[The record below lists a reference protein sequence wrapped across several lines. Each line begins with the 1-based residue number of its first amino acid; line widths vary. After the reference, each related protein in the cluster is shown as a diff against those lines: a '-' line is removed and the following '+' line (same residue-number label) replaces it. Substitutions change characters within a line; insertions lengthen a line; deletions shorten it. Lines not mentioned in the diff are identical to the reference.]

1 MVWPDYFLSIQIN
14 PDPLAYVGSMKLRD
28 QVMRLGVP
36 WFVERPASRCSY
48 AQLSLALEQTG
59 PQILARIRKT
69 RSSRAE
75 KTIRH
80 IIGIER
86 WGQRR
91 LQVALGEPLLMD
103 GHHPY
108 KPPEGLTYERLAEEF
123 QATRQQTL
131 ALAKHLESAPDSE
144 KIPHNSLGPLSVK
157 GWLFYL
163 NVHADLESRRLC

>member
-1 MVWPDYFLSIQIN
+1 
-14 PDPLAYVGSMKLRD
+14 
-28 QVMRLGVP
+28 MRLGVP
-36 WFVERPASRCSY
+36 WLVEGPASRRSY
-48 AQLSLALEQTG
+48 VQLYRALEQTG
-59 PQILARIRKT
+59 SQIAARICSAK
-69 RSSRAE
+69 SSQVE

-103 GHHPY
+103 GHQTY
-108 KPPEGLTYERLAEEF
+108 KPQEGLTNERLAEEF

-131 ALAKHLESAPDSE
+131 ALVKRLENVPNSE

-163 NVHADLESRRLC
+163 NVHADLESRRLR

>member
-1 MVWPDYFLSIQIN
+1 
-14 PDPLAYVGSMKLRD
+14 
-28 QVMRLGVP
+28 MRLGVP
-36 WFVERPASRCSY
+36 WFVEVPASRRSY
-48 AQLSLALEQTG
+48 VQLYRALEQSG
-59 PQILARIRKT
+59 SQIVARIRKS
-69 RSSRAE
+69 RSSLAE

-91 LQVALGEPLLMD
+91 LRVALSEPLLMD

-108 KPPEGLTYERLAEEF
+108 KPPEGLTHDRLAEEF

-131 ALAKHLESAPDSE
+131 ALVKRLEDLPVGE

-163 NVHADLESRRLC
+163 NLHADLESRRLR

>member
-1 MVWPDYFLSIQIN
+1 
-14 PDPLAYVGSMKLRD
+14 MKLRD

-36 WFVERPASRCSY
+36 WFVEGPASRRSY
-48 AQLSLALEQTG
+48 VQLYRALEQSG
-59 PQILARIRKT
+59 PQIVARIRKS
-69 RSSRAE
+69 RSSQTG

-91 LQVALGEPLLMD
+91 LRVALGEPLLMD

-108 KPPEGLTYERLAEEF
+108 KPPEGLTHDRLAEEF

-131 ALAKHLESAPDSE
+131 ALVKRLEDLPVGE

-163 NVHADLESRRLC
+163 NLHADLESRRLR